1 MQITEIRIAG
11 FGGQGVIMCAQVIG
25 RAASIVEHGFATMT
39 QNFGPEA
46 RGGACSAQLI
56 LSPDPI
62 LYPYVAK
69 PDLMVLMSQ
78 EAFVKFHRDIR
89 PGGTLIV
96 EQELVRVQ
104 DVTVADVKVY
114 AIPATRIAENLGKK
128 MVQNIVMTGFFGAIS
143 GVLQRESLCRAVE
156 DSVPAAFAELNRT
169 AFDAGYDYGLRHLE
183 TGAVELADEYP
194 VPVSE

>member
-1 MQITEIRIAG
+1 MQLTEIRIAG

-25 RAASIVEHGFATMT
+25 RAASIVENGFATMT

-56 LSPDPI
+56 LSPTPI
-62 LYPYVAK
+62 LYPYVVK

-78 EAFVKFHRDIR
+78 EAFVKFHRDIK
-89 PGGTLIV
+89 PGGILIV
-96 EQELVRVQ
+96 EQDLVRVQ
-104 DVTVADVKVY
+104 DVAAPDVKVY

-143 GVLQRESLCRAVE
+143 GVLQRESLRQAVE

-169 AFDAGYDYGLRHLE
+169 AFDAGYEYGLKHLE
-183 TGAVELADEYP
+183 TGAIELGEECP
-194 VPVSE
+194 LSVSE